1 MFASRLYLVSALG
14 VFITAVCANPMPAP
28 SANPMLPQRNATT
41 GQNVNS
47 TSPTPPNN
55 NRNAT
60 IGNSTITGTNGGQAA
75 CDRGV
80 TQFCATTTASPTP
93 TPTVYPAYCEVFFF
107 FPECA
112 GYPGP
117 FF

>member
-1 MFASRLYLVSALG
+1 MFGRYLYLISAVA
-14 VFITAVCANPMPAP
+14 VFISAVGANPVPEP
-28 SANPMLPQRNATT
+28 SATPMLPQRNATT

-93 TPTVYPAYCEVFFF
+93 TPTVYPPY
-107 FPECA
+107 
-112 GYPGP
+112 
-117 FF
+117 